1 MRKHVVSAL
10 LVAFG
15 AALVRAGLT
24 GDADAWVARAAWLVA
39 ATGVAVIVLG
49 LLPYFLPAPAAS
61 CSCGDAHHADENAA
75 AVKTSRWAPWAL
87 GLIVLVVAGVTPPA
101 MTPVQVADATAAAA
115 ASGGADTWPELPPGR
130 PEMRLR
136 EVVARST
143 APADSRMSGREV
155 VVEGQLATGD
165 TGRREIARIA
175 VNCCAADARKY
186 RVELSDAMG
195 RLDGHE
201 DGSWIRA
208 TVLLMPGTGTEARG
222 FVPSVGVIDV
232 GEVDDPGY
240 EIWDV

>member
-1 MRKHVVSAL
+1 MTTTLTVSEHP
-10 LVAFG
+10 
-15 AALVRAGLT
+15 RQS
-24 GDADAWVARAAWLVA
+24 
-39 ATGVAVIVLG
+39 ATPRRGGPV
-49 LLPYFLPAPAAS
+49 
-61 CSCGDAHHADENAA
+61 
-75 AVKTSRWAPWAL
+75 
-87 GLIVLVVAGVTPPA
+87 VLVVAAGV
-101 MTPVQVADATAAAA
+101 AA
-115 ASGGADTWPELPPGR
+115 
-130 PEMRLR
+130 
-136 EVVARST
+136 VVARST